1 MSSAPGRQPMA
12 ALLPLRDRSI
22 AAKLIVTAS
31 NDAGTARVAGTAGV
45 VLVRGLPKGKEICL
59 LHLDLQPMAAL
70 RQLRARYTAAEQ
82 IAGNPRTTRP
92 CLDLHPRGKV

>member
-1 MSSAPGRQPMA
+1 MA

-22 AAKLIVTAS
+22 AAKLTVTAS

-92 CLDLHPRGKV
+92 CLDRLGLHPRGKV